1 VIAIDER
8 FVVGVSKK
16 TVKPKKPRKPGKKKP
31 KKPNRKKKPN

>member
-16 TVKPKKPRKPGKKKP
+16 TVKPKKPRKPGKKNRKNQTE
-31 KKPNRKKKPN
+31 KKPN